1 MTTKRDMLTNKP
13 VAPRKYSAGQRRI
26 TYYLSMSVSAETRAD
41 LGDRDHRFA
50 ALSEARRTFY
60 PDLERFSDPQKYDQG
75 IAGTLGMFF
84 DDFDTSRTLFE
95 ESTGQPVPWYLRV
108 DRGGELMPLDERLL
122 EDTDTLVVL
131 STDHARTGQRP
142 NVGEVQAI
150 RNFLAREG
158 TRLVICPHHD
168 VGATD
173 DWPTR
178 EIEHFH
184 HGDAIVSGQE
194 RFSGFARAL
203 FTTLG
208 IPVENRFALNPALV
222 KGTDEPAPLS
232 IRGDLDARGLL
243 RGVTTFNRHRH
254 LPHYAITSQDTKGAV
269 VLAQQA
275 INLDASPH
283 PFVDAGNREFNALV
297 WLPPADKRAG
307 EVLVVDQTVFL
318 SQFGGKESLWRFW
331 QNLAKW

>member
-1 MTTKRDMLTNKP
+1 MTERKDMLTNRP
-13 VAPRKYSAGQRRI
+13 VAPRNYSAGHPRV
-26 TYYLSMSVSAETRAD
+26 TYYLSMSFPGEARAD

-50 ALSEARRTFY
+50 ALGEARRTFY

-84 DDFDTSRTLFE
+84 DDFDTSRALFE
-95 ESTGQPVPWYLRV
+95 ETTGQPVPWYLRV
-108 DRGGELMPLDERLL
+108 DRGGELMPIDERLL
-122 EDTDTLVVL
+122 QDTDTLVVL
-131 STDHARTGQRP
+131 STDHARAGQRP

-150 RNFLAREG
+150 RHFLTREG

-173 DWPTR
+173 DWRTR
-178 EIEHFH
+178 EIEYRH

-194 RFSGFARAL
+194 CFSGFARAL
-203 FTTLG
+203 FTALD
-208 IPVENRFALNPALV
+208 IPVENRFGLSPAV
-222 KGTDEPAPLS
+222 VNGTSESAPLS
-232 IRGDLDARGLL
+232 IRADLDARGLL
-243 RGVTTFNRHRH
+243 RGVTTFNRHKH
-254 LPHYAITSQDTKGAV
+254 LPHFAITSQDTKGAV
-269 VLAQQA
+269 VLARQA
-275 INLDASPH
+275 INPEAPPH

-318 SQFGGKESLWRFW
+318 SQFGGKESLRRFW
-331 QNLAKW
+331 QNLANW